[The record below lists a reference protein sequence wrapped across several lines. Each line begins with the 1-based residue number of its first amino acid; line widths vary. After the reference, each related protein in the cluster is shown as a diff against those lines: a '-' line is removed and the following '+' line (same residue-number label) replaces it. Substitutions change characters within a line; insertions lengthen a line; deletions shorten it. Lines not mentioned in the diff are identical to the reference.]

1 MYGGATTMFYS
12 YVMGIGDEI
21 LDLENKGFNINQYGN
36 DYGVTFPSDKA
47 DVWEQFIS
55 HHLEL
60 GYWNEYLADNK
71 IIFLFQ
77 LSDGLKRYEVYDF
90 KDDEVLLLC
99 EMLCKCKFQSIKA
112 MLKEN
117 HFYKDKIG

>member
-1 MYGGATTMFYS
+1 MYGGAVTMFYS

-60 GYWNEYLADNK
+60 AIGMNILLTIK
-71 IIFLFQ
+71 SFSCFSFLM
-77 LSDGLKRYEVYDF
+77 D
-90 KDDEVLLLC
+90 
-99 EMLCKCKFQSIKA
+99 
-112 MLKEN
+112 
-117 HFYKDKIG
+117 